1 MESNKDKF
9 DTNGFSLVEL
19 LVYIGIFGVASVFLI
34 GILLT
39 ITKIQTRQISINE
52 INQQL
57 TFVSN
62 TIRGLIQES
71 SLVEIP
77 TGTATTS
84 LTLRMASSSRD
95 STLIFSSGTAVYLT
109 EGTSS
114 PIVLTDSN
122 INVDNFKVT
131 KYEGDGGT
139 SLVQI
144 DMTFTYNSSSTAVP
158 FGRSLRT
165 GVTRISAATFD
176 ASVSPNSNN
185 VYDLGSTSYNWRH
198 AYFGGNVG
206 IGVTAPTSIVRL
218 NVLGNIGFTS
228 STYGLILRSANNT
241 CFLLGV
247 SNVGAITTS
256 TSDCS
261 PNAN

>member
-1 MESNKDKF
+1 MNDKR
-9 DTNGFSLVEL
+9 GFSLVEL
-19 LVYIGIFGVASVFLI
+19 LVYIGVFGVASVFLI

-39 ITKIQTRQISINE
+39 ITKIQTRQVSINA

-57 TFVSN
+57 VFVSN
-62 TIRGLIQES
+62 TVRNLIQES

-95 STLIFSSGTAVYLT
+95 STLIFSSGTAIYLT
-109 EGTSS
+109 EGTSTA
-114 PIVLTDSN
+114 ITLTDSN

-131 KYEGDGGT
+131 KYEGVGGT

-158 FGRSLRT
+158 FGKSLRT
-165 GVTRISAATFD
+165 GVSRISAATFD
-176 ASVSPNSNN
+176 ASVLPNADGTL
-185 VYDLGSTSYNWRH
+185 DLGSATYRWQNG
-198 AYFGGNVG
+198 YFSGNVG
-206 IGVTAPTSIVRL
+206 IGVTAPTSVVKL
-218 NVLGNIGFTS
+218 NLLGSLGFTS
-228 STYGLILRSANNT
+228 STYGVILKSLNGT
-241 CFLLGV
+241 CYLLGV
-247 SNVGAITTS
+247 SNAGAITTS
-256 TSDCS
+256 TADCS